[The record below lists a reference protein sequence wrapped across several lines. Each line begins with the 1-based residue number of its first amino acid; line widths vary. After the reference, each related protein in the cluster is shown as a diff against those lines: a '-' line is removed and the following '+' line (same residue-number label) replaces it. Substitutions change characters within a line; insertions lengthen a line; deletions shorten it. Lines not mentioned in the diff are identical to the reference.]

1 MATRDLVKGGNW
13 VVVDN
18 EAIVGRRQRTWRGWG
33 GLSQTEKSINKTLA
47 EAEVN
52 IINVGVYSQNK
63 KLSRRKNP
71 PSVAAYELT

>member
-1 MATRDLVKGGNW
+1 
-13 VVVDN
+13 
-18 EAIVGRRQRTWRGWG
+18 
-33 GLSQTEKSINKTLA
+33 LSQTEKSINKTLA

-71 PSVAAYELT
+71 RSVAAYELT